1 MWPWCTCFL
10 DFLRLA
16 AGLWHFLAHE
26 NGVEEKFEPVYFFS
40 RTLASELI
48 PSPNA
53 AIWKPV
59 LSCIHSTAK
68 LASDPSL
75 GLQFRKS
82 SRDAPPQLLPRKPG
96 SQRKERFFGPAL
108 AKKSFVPWPMSSPR
122 MLQSIFNYS
131 HPISFKAHLV
141 NFKENVLA
149 VSSPH
154 MPAGNQNS

>member
-16 AGLWHFLAHE
+16 AGLWHFLVHE

-82 SRDAPPQLLPRKPG
+82 SRDAPPPIAAQKTWVPEKGKVFWPC
-96 SQRKERFFGPAL
+96 SCKEEFCAL
-108 AKKSFVPWPMSSPR
+108 AYELTS
-122 MLQSIFNYS
+122 NA
-131 HPISFKAHLV
+131 PIHI
-141 NFKENVLA
+141 
-149 VSSPH
+149 
-154 MPAGNQNS
+154 